1 MMIEILVTLLLG
13 LLIGGLVSY
22 VVINHRYVE
31 LRVQAEA
38 TATSLQHT
46 TADLNGKSE
55 QVASLQAENRH
66 LAATCTALSNE
77 IELMKTQHSEERE
90 QERQR
95 TAAEREQERQRTAA
109 EMQLRQ
115 EQFQEQLKVVR
126 EQFQNLASRMLTQ
139 TSDQLRTQ
147 NAEAMELITKPIG
160 DSFLELQKAIQE
172 SDREAAK
179 TAASLTE
186 RLRQVGEQA
195 AKMDLTATR
204 LTNALRGDSKQA
216 GDWGEL
222 VLQELLDSQGFQRGL
237 DYDIQDTITNDEGI
251 VVRNEDTG
259 RAMRPDVVLHYPG
272 QQDVIIDAKVSIK
285 AYYDYVNE
293 PVEGIRQ
300 QMLDRHVQS
309 LRSHVRELAQK
320 DYSRYIQ
327 SPRMAI
333 DFVIMYVPNEA
344 ALQVALARDPK
355 LWTEAFDKKV
365 FISSTQ
371 NLFAILRMIQI
382 AWRQHN
388 QTENQ
393 KKIVSLAEQLLSRI
407 GLFAERAAKIG
418 RDIEALNTDYADMQK
433 SVDGTRGILQKANE
447 MKRLGIKE
455 DVKHPLP
462 HLSTDE

>member
-1 MMIEILVTLLLG
+1 MGTIILSFVIGAVIGVLVAY
-13 LLIGGLVSY
+13 LIA
-22 VVINHRYVE
+22 NRRYTA
-31 LRVQAEA
+31 LHVQAEV
-38 TATSLQHT
+38 TANALKMQ
-46 TADLNGKSE
+46 KE
-55 QVASLQAENRH
+55 QNESENR
-66 LAATCTALSNE
+66 
-77 IELMKTQHSEERE
+77 
-90 QERQR
+90 
-95 TAAEREQERQRTAA
+95 
-109 EMQLRQ
+109 LRQ
-115 EQFQEQLKVVR
+115 EQFQEQLNVVR
-126 EQFQNLASRMLTQ
+126 EQFQNLAVRVLDK
-139 TSDQLRTQ
+139 TSDQLKTQ
-147 NAEAMELITKPIG
+147 NREAMEHITKPIG
-160 DSFLELQKAIQE
+160 DSFAELQKAIAE

-179 TAASLTE
+179 TTASLAE

-195 AKMDLTATR
+195 ERMDRTATR

-237 DYDIQDTITNDEGI
+237 DYDIQDTLTDGDGLL
-251 VVRNEDTG
+251 VRNEDTG

-272 QQDVIIDAKVSIK
+272 QQDVVIDAKVSIK

-293 PVEGIRQ
+293 TAEAVRL

-309 LRSHVRELAQK
+309 LRSHVKELAQK

-327 SPRMAI
+327 APRKAI

-393 KKIVSLAEQLLSRI
+393 KKIVGLAEQLVSRV
-407 GLFAERAAKIG
+407 GLFAERAAKMG
-418 RDIEALNTDYADMQK
+418 RDIEQLSTDFADMQK

-447 MKRLGIKE
+447 MKKLGIKE

-462 HLSTDE
+462 PDAALMD

>member
-1 MMIEILVTLLLG
+1 MMNIVIS
-13 LLIGGLVSY
+13 LLIGVLLG
-22 VVINHRYVE
+22 VVVAYLIANRRYTA
-31 LRVQAEA
+31 LRIMSEA
-38 TATSLQHT
+38 TATSLHHT
-46 TADLNGKSE
+46 TIDLEGKNE
-55 QVASLQAENRH
+55 LVASLQAENRH
-66 LAATCTALSNE
+66 LNALSISQENE
-77 IELMKTQHSEERE
+77 ISLLKE
-90 QERQR
+90 QN
-95 TAAEREQERQRTAA
+95 AAETR
-109 EMQLRQ
+109 LRN
-115 EQFQEQLKVVR
+115 EQFQEQLNVVR
-126 EQFQNLASRMLTQ
+126 EQFHNLAANVLSK
-139 TSDQLRTQ
+139 TSDRLKDENR
-147 NAEAMELITKPIG
+147 EAMEHITKPIG
-160 DSFLELQKAIQE
+160 DSFAELQKAIVE

-195 AKMDLTATR
+195 ERMDRTATR

-222 VLQELLDSQGFQRGL
+222 VLQELLDSQGFKRGF
-237 DYDIQDTITNDEGI
+237 DYDVQDTITDSDGFI
-251 VVRNEDTG
+251 VRNEDTG
-259 RAMRPDVVLHYPG
+259 RSMRPDVVLHYPG
-272 QQDVIIDAKVSIK
+272 NQDVVIDAKVSIK

-293 PVEGIRQ
+293 SAEAVRQ

-309 LRSHVRELAQK
+309 LRSHVKELAQK
-320 DYSRYIQ
+320 DYSRYVQ
-327 SPRMAI
+327 PPRTAI

-382 AWRQHN
+382 AWRQHS

-393 KKIVSLAEQLLSRI
+393 KKIVGLAEQLVSRI
-407 GLFAERAAKIG
+407 GLFAERATKIG
-418 RDIEALNTDYADMQK
+418 RDIDTLNTDFSDMQK

-447 MKRLGIKE
+447 MKQLGIKE

-462 HLSTDE
+462 LLDDMA

>member
-1 MMIEILVTLLLG
+1 MIEIVCILLG
-13 LLIGGLVSY
+13 LAVGSALTYFILNTRLTDLRVKDETKGRELELLRQQ
-22 VVINHRYVE
+22 HAAETE
-31 LRVQAEA
+31 LRQ
-38 TATSLQHT
+38 QQF
-46 TADLNGKSE
+46 DK
-55 QVASLQAENRH
+55 Q
-66 LAATCTALSNE
+66 LS
-77 IELMKTQHSEERE
+77 Q
-90 QERQR
+90 RQR
-95 TAAEREQERQRTAA
+95 
-109 EMQLRQ
+109 
-115 EQFQEQLKVVR
+115 QFDEQLNVVR
-126 EQFQNLASRMLTQ
+126 EQFQNLATTVLTK
-139 TSDQLRTQ
+139 TSDQLRQQ
-147 NAEAMELITKPIG
+147 NREAMEHVTKPI
-160 DSFLELQKAIQE
+160 SENFAELQKAIQE
-172 SDREAAK
+172 SDRESAK

-186 RLRQVGEQA
+186 RLRQLGEQTE
-195 AKMDLTATR
+195 KMGMTATR

-222 VLQELLDSQGFQRGL
+222 VLQDLLDSQGFKRGF
-237 DYDIQDTITNDEGI
+237 DYDVQDTLTDEEGVI
-251 VVRNEDTG
+251 VRNEDTG

-272 QQDVIIDAKVSIK
+272 NQDVVIDAKVSIK

-293 PVEGIRQ
+293 PNDQVKL

-309 LRSHVRELAQK
+309 VRSHVKELAAK

-327 SPRMAI
+327 SPRTAI

-393 KKIVSLAEQLLSRI
+393 KKIVGLAEQLVSRI
-407 GLFAERAAKIG
+407 GLFAERTQKIG
-418 RDIEALNTDYADMQK
+418 RDIDMLTADFTDMQK
-433 SVDGTRGILQKANE
+433 SVDGTRGILQKAKE
-447 MKRLGIKE
+447 MKQLGIKE

-462 HLSTDE
+462 RMDEELS

>member
-1 MMIEILVTLLLG
+1 MGTIILAFVAGALLG
-13 LLIGGLVSY
+13 VLVAYLIA
-22 VVINHRYVE
+22 NRRYTR
-31 LRVQAEA
+31 LHVQAEV
-38 TATSLQHT
+38 TANALKMQ
-46 TADLNGKSE
+46 KE
-55 QVASLQAENRH
+55 QN
-66 LAATCTALSNE
+66 
-77 IELMKTQHSEERE
+77 
-90 QERQR
+90 
-95 TAAEREQERQRTAA
+95 AAEA
-109 EMQLRQ
+109 QLRQ
-115 EQFQEQLKVVR
+115 EQFREQLNVVR
-126 EQFQNLASRMLTQ
+126 EQFQNLAVRVLDK
-139 TSDQLRTQ
+139 TSDQLKTENR
-147 NAEAMELITKPIG
+147 EAMEHITKPIG
-160 DSFLELQKAIQE
+160 DSFAELQKAILQ
-172 SDREAAK
+172 SDKEAAK

-195 AKMDLTATR
+195 ERMDRTATR

-237 DYDIQDTITNDEGI
+237 DYDVQDTLTDSDGMP
-251 VVRNEDTG
+251 VRNQDTG
-259 RAMRPDVVLHYPG
+259 RVMRPDVVLHYPG
-272 QQDVIIDAKVSIK
+272 QQDVVIDAKVSIK

-293 PVEGIRQ
+293 SVDAVRQ

-327 SPRMAI
+327 PPRTAI

-393 KKIVSLAEQLLSRI
+393 KRIVSLAEQLVSRI

-418 RDIEALNTDYADMQK
+418 RDIDMLNTDFTDMQK

-447 MKRLGIKE
+447 MKKLGIKE

-462 HLSTDE
+462 ELDGGAEPTAES

>member
-1 MMIEILVTLLLG
+1 MLEIIIAAIIGIGIGMVAAYLVA
-13 LLIGGLVSY
+13 
-22 VVINHRYVE
+22 NRRYTA
-31 LRVQAEA
+31 LRIMSEA
-38 TATSLQHT
+38 TATSLHHT
-46 TADLNGKSE
+46 TVDLEGKNE
-55 QVASLQAENRH
+55 LVASLQAENRH
-66 LAATCTALSNE
+66 LNALSISQENE
-77 IELMKTQHSEERE
+77 ISLLKE
-90 QERQR
+90 QN
-95 TAAEREQERQRTAA
+95 AAETR
-109 EMQLRQ
+109 LRQ
-115 EQFQEQLKVVR
+115 EQFQEQLNVVR
-126 EQFQNLASRMLTQ
+126 EQFHNLAANVLSK
-139 TSDQLRTQ
+139 TSDRLKDENR
-147 NAEAMELITKPIG
+147 EAMEHITKPIG
-160 DSFLELQKAIQE
+160 DSFAELQKAIVE

-195 AKMDLTATR
+195 ERMDRTATR

-222 VLQELLDSQGFQRGL
+222 VLQELLDSQGFKRGF
-237 DYDIQDTITNDEGI
+237 DYDIQDTITDQDGFS
-251 VVRNEDTG
+251 VRNEDTG
-259 RAMRPDVVLHYPG
+259 RSMRPDVVLHYPG
-272 QQDVIIDAKVSIK
+272 NQDVVIDAKVSIK

-293 PVEGIRQ
+293 PSENVRQ

-309 LRSHVRELAQK
+309 LRSHVKELAVK

-327 SPRMAI
+327 PPRTAI

-355 LWTEAFDKKV
+355 LWAEAFDKKV

-393 KKIVSLAEQLLSRI
+393 KKIVGLAEQLVSRI
-407 GLFAERAAKIG
+407 GLFAERTAKIG
-418 RDIEALNTDYADMQK
+418 RDIDTLTTDFADMQK

-447 MKRLGIKE
+447 MKQLGIKE

-462 HLSTDE
+462 PMED

>member
-1 MMIEILVTLLLG
+1 MGTIILAFVAGALLG
-13 LLIGGLVSY
+13 VLVAYLIA
-22 VVINHRYVE
+22 NRRYTR
-31 LRVQAEA
+31 LHVQAEV
-38 TATSLQHT
+38 TANALKMQ
-46 TADLNGKSE
+46 KE
-55 QVASLQAENRH
+55 QN
-66 LAATCTALSNE
+66 
-77 IELMKTQHSEERE
+77 
-90 QERQR
+90 
-95 TAAEREQERQRTAA
+95 AAEA
-109 EMQLRQ
+109 QLRQ
-115 EQFQEQLKVVR
+115 EQFREQLNVVR
-126 EQFQNLASRMLTQ
+126 EQFQNLAVRVLDK
-139 TSDQLRTQ
+139 TSDQLKTENR
-147 NAEAMELITKPIG
+147 EAMEHITKPIG
-160 DSFLELQKAIQE
+160 DSFAELQKAIQQ
-172 SDREAAK
+172 SDKEAAK

-195 AKMDLTATR
+195 ERMDRTATR

-237 DYDIQDTITNDEGI
+237 DYDVQDTLTDSDGLP
-251 VVRNEDTG
+251 VRNQDTG
-259 RAMRPDVVLHYPG
+259 RVMRPDVVLHYPG
-272 QQDVIIDAKVSIK
+272 QQDVVIDAKVSIK

-293 PVEGIRQ
+293 SVDAVRQ

-327 SPRMAI
+327 PPRTAI

-393 KKIVSLAEQLLSRI
+393 KRIVSLAEQLVSRI

-418 RDIEALNTDYADMQK
+418 RDIDMLNTDFTDMQK

-447 MKRLGIKE
+447 MKKLGIKE

-462 HLSTDE
+462 ELDGGAEPMAES

>member
-1 MMIEILVTLLLG
+1 MLEIIIAAIIGIGIGVVVAYLVA
-13 LLIGGLVSY
+13 
-22 VVINHRYVE
+22 NRRYTA
-31 LRVQAEA
+31 LRIMSEA
-38 TATSLQHT
+38 TATSLHHT
-46 TADLNGKSE
+46 TVDLEGKNE
-55 QVASLQAENRH
+55 LVASLQAENRH
-66 LAATCTALSNE
+66 LNALSISQENE
-77 IELMKTQHSEERE
+77 ISLLKE
-90 QERQR
+90 QN
-95 TAAEREQERQRTAA
+95 AAETR
-109 EMQLRQ
+109 LRN
-115 EQFQEQLKVVR
+115 EQFQEQLNVVR
-126 EQFQNLASRMLTQ
+126 EQFHNLAANVLSK
-139 TSDQLRTQ
+139 TSDRLKDENR
-147 NAEAMELITKPIG
+147 EAMEHITKPIG
-160 DSFLELQKAIQE
+160 DSFAELQKAIIE

-195 AKMDLTATR
+195 ERMDRTATR

-222 VLQELLDSQGFQRGL
+222 VLQELLDSQGFKRGF
-237 DYDIQDTITNDEGI
+237 DYDVQDTITDSDGFI
-251 VVRNEDTG
+251 VRNEDTG
-259 RAMRPDVVLHYPG
+259 RSMRPDVVLHYPG
-272 QQDVIIDAKVSIK
+272 NQDVVIDAKVSIK

-293 PVEGIRQ
+293 PADAVRQ

-309 LRSHVRELAQK
+309 LRSHVKELAQK

-327 SPRMAI
+327 PPRTAI

-355 LWTEAFDKKV
+355 LWTDAFDKKV

-382 AWRQHN
+382 AWQQHN

-393 KKIVSLAEQLLSRI
+393 KKIVGLAEQLVSRI
-407 GLFAERAAKIG
+407 GLFAERAQKID
-418 RDIEALNTDYADMQK
+418 RDIDVLSTDFADMQK

-447 MKRLGIKE
+447 MKQLGIKE

-462 HLSTDE
+462 LLD

>member
-1 MMIEILVTLLLG
+1 MTGIIIAAIIGFGVGVVVAYLVA
-13 LLIGGLVSY
+13 
-22 VVINHRYVE
+22 NRRYTA
-31 LRVQAEA
+31 LQVQAEV
-38 TATSLQHT
+38 TANPLQ
-46 TADLNGKSE
+46 LQKE
-55 QVASLQAENRH
+55 QN
-66 LAATCTALSNE
+66 
-77 IELMKTQHSEERE
+77 
-90 QERQR
+90 
-95 TAAEREQERQRTAA
+95 AAETR
-109 EMQLRQ
+109 LRQ
-115 EQFQEQLKVVR
+115 EQFQEQLNVVR
-126 EQFQNLASRMLTQ
+126 EQFQNLAVRVLDK
-139 TSDQLRTQ
+139 TSDQLKTENR
-147 NAEAMELITKPIG
+147 EAMEHITKPIG
-160 DSFLELQKAIQE
+160 DSFAELQKAIQE

-195 AKMDLTATR
+195 EKMDRTATR

-222 VLQELLDSQGFQRGL
+222 VLQELLDSQGFKRGF
-237 DYDIQDTITNDEGI
+237 DYDVQDTITDQDGFI
-251 VVRNEDTG
+251 VRNEDTG
-259 RAMRPDVVLHYPG
+259 RSMRPDVVLHYPG
-272 QQDVIIDAKVSIK
+272 NQDVVIDAKVSIK

-293 PVEGIRQ
+293 PVEAVRQ

-309 LRSHVRELAQK
+309 LRSHVKELAVK

-327 SPRMAI
+327 QPRTAI

-344 ALQVALARDPK
+344 ALQVALTRDPK

-382 AWRQHN
+382 AWRQHS

-393 KKIVSLAEQLLSRI
+393 KKIVGLAEQLVSRI
-407 GLFAERAAKIG
+407 GLFAERTQKLS
-418 RDIEALNTDYADMQK
+418 RDIDMLTTDFTDMQK

-447 MKRLGIKE
+447 MKKLGIKE

-462 HLSTDE
+462 ATEEEELQPTKPD

>member
-1 MMIEILVTLLLG
+1 MLEIIIAAIIGIGIGMVAAYLVA
-13 LLIGGLVSY
+13 
-22 VVINHRYVE
+22 NRRYTA
-31 LRVQAEA
+31 LRIMSEA
-38 TATSLQHT
+38 TATSLHHT
-46 TADLNGKSE
+46 TVDLEGKNE
-55 QVASLQAENRH
+55 LVVSLQAENRH
-66 LAATCTALSNE
+66 LNALSISQENE
-77 IELMKTQHSEERE
+77 ISLLKE
-90 QERQR
+90 QN
-95 TAAEREQERQRTAA
+95 AAETR
-109 EMQLRQ
+109 LRQ
-115 EQFQEQLKVVR
+115 EQFQEQLNVVR
-126 EQFQNLASRMLTQ
+126 EQFHNLAANVLSK
-139 TSDQLRTQ
+139 TSDRLKDENR
-147 NAEAMELITKPIG
+147 EAMEHITKPIG
-160 DSFLELQKAIQE
+160 DSFAELQKAIVE

-195 AKMDLTATR
+195 ERMDRTATR

-222 VLQELLDSQGFQRGL
+222 VLQELLDSQGFKRGF
-237 DYDIQDTITNDEGI
+237 DYDIQDTITDQDGFS
-251 VVRNEDTG
+251 VRNEDTG
-259 RAMRPDVVLHYPG
+259 RSMRPDVVLHYPG
-272 QQDVIIDAKVSIK
+272 NQDVVIDAKVSIK

-293 PVEGIRQ
+293 QAENVRQ

-309 LRSHVRELAQK
+309 LRSHVKELAVK

-327 SPRMAI
+327 PPRTAI

-355 LWTEAFDKKV
+355 LWAEAFDKKV

-393 KKIVSLAEQLLSRI
+393 KKIVGLAEQLVSRI
-407 GLFAERAAKIG
+407 GLFAERTAKIG
-418 RDIEALNTDYADMQK
+418 RDIDTLTTDFADMQK

-447 MKRLGIKE
+447 MKQLGIKE

-462 HLSTDE
+462 PMED

>member
-1 MMIEILVTLLLG
+1 MIETLCIFLG
-13 LLIGGLVSY
+13 LAIGAAVTYFIL
-22 VVINHRYVE
+22 NARLTE
-31 LRVQAEA
+31 LRVKDETKGRELELLRQ
-38 TATSLQHT
+38 QH
-46 TADLNGKSE
+46 
-55 QVASLQAENRH
+55 
-66 LAATCTALSNE
+66 
-77 IELMKTQHSEERE
+77 
-90 QERQR
+90 
-95 TAAEREQERQRTAA
+95 AAETD
-109 EMQLRQ
+109 LRQ
-115 EQFQEQLKVVR
+115 QQFNEQLSLRQQQFDEQQNLRQQQFDEQLNVVR
-126 EQFQNLASRMLTQ
+126 EQFQNLATTVLSK
-139 TSDQLRTQ
+139 TSDQLRQQ
-147 NAEAMELITKPIG
+147 NREAMEHVTKPIS
-160 DSFLELQKAIQE
+160 DNFAELQKAIQE
-172 SDREAAK
+172 SDRESAK

-186 RLRQVGEQA
+186 RLRLLGEQTE
-195 AKMDLTATR
+195 KMGQTASR

-222 VLQELLDSQGFQRGL
+222 VLQDLLDSQGFKRGF
-237 DYDIQDTITNDEGI
+237 DYDVQDTLTDQDGFI
-251 VVRNEDTG
+251 VRNEDTG

-272 QQDVIIDAKVSIK
+272 NQDVVIDAKVSIK

-293 PVEGIRQ
+293 TNEQVKL

-309 LRSHVRELAQK
+309 VRSHVKELATK

-327 SPRMAI
+327 QPRTAI

-355 LWTEAFDKKV
+355 LWTDAFDKKV

-393 KKIVSLAEQLLSRI
+393 KKIVGLAEQLVSRI
-407 GLFAERAAKIG
+407 GLFAERTQKIG
-418 RDIEALNTDYADMQK
+418 RDIEALSADFTDMQK

-447 MKRLGIKE
+447 MKKLGIKE

-462 HLSTDE
+462 PVEE

>member
-1 MMIEILVTLLLG
+1 MGTIILAFVAGALLG
-13 LLIGGLVSY
+13 VLVAYLIA
-22 VVINHRYVE
+22 NRRYTR
-31 LRVQAEA
+31 LHVQAEV
-38 TATSLQHT
+38 TANALKMQ
-46 TADLNGKSE
+46 KE
-55 QVASLQAENRH
+55 QN
-66 LAATCTALSNE
+66 
-77 IELMKTQHSEERE
+77 
-90 QERQR
+90 
-95 TAAEREQERQRTAA
+95 AAEA
-109 EMQLRQ
+109 QLRQ
-115 EQFQEQLKVVR
+115 EQFREQLNVVR
-126 EQFQNLASRMLTQ
+126 EQFQNLAVRVLDK
-139 TSDQLRTQ
+139 TSDQLKTENR
-147 NAEAMELITKPIG
+147 EAMEHITKPIG
-160 DSFLELQKAIQE
+160 DSFTELQKAIQQ
-172 SDREAAK
+172 SDKEAAK

-195 AKMDLTATR
+195 ERMDRTATR
-204 LTNALRGDSKQA
+204 LTNALRGDAKQA

-237 DYDIQDTITNDEGI
+237 DYDVQDTLTDSDGMP
-251 VVRNEDTG
+251 VRNQDTG
-259 RAMRPDVVLHYPG
+259 RVMRPDVVLHYPG
-272 QQDVIIDAKVSIK
+272 QQDVVIDAKVSIK

-293 PVEGIRQ
+293 SVDAVRQ

-327 SPRMAI
+327 PPRTAI

-393 KKIVSLAEQLLSRI
+393 KRIVSLAEQLVSRI

-418 RDIEALNTDYADMQK
+418 RDIDMLNTDFTDMQK

-447 MKRLGIKE
+447 MKKLGIKE

-462 HLSTDE
+462 ELDGGAEPTAES

>member
-1 MMIEILVTLLLG
+1 MVNRKIYGIFAQLKFYDQVIPLMLEILLSLFIG
-13 LLIGGLVSY
+13 LLVGVLLAYLIANRRYTKLLV
-22 VVINHRYVE
+22 N
-31 LRVQAEA
+31 AET
-38 TATSLQHT
+38 TATSLRHKSI
-46 TADLNGKSE
+46 DLDAKTE
-55 QVASLQAENRH
+55 QLNALQAENRH
-66 LAATCTALSNE
+66 LTASCTALSNE
-77 IELMKTQHSEERE
+77 IKLLKE
-90 QERQR
+90 QSATETR
-95 TAAEREQERQRTAA
+95 
-109 EMQLRQ
+109 LRQ
-115 EQFQEQLKVVR
+115 EQFQEQLNVVR
-126 EQFQNLASRMLTQ
+126 EQFHNLAANVLAK
-139 TSDQLRTQ
+139 TSDQLKTE
-147 NAEAMELITKPIG
+147 NLKAMEHITKPIG
-160 DSFLELQKAIQE
+160 DSFSELQKAIAE

-195 AKMDLTATR
+195 EKMDRTATR

-222 VLQELLDSQGFQRGL
+222 VLQELLDSQGFKRGF
-237 DYDIQDTITNDEGI
+237 DYDVQDTITDRDGMPLRND
-251 VVRNEDTG
+251 DTG
-259 RAMRPDVVLHYPG
+259 QKMRPDVVLHYPG
-272 QQDVIIDAKVSIK
+272 NQDVVIDAKVSIK
-285 AYYDYVNE
+285 AYYDYANE
-293 PVEGIRQ
+293 SAEPLRQ
-300 QMLDRHVQS
+300 QMLDKHVQS
-309 LRSHVRELAQK
+309 LRSHVKELADK

-327 SPRMAI
+327 PPRTAI

-344 ALQVALARDPK
+344 ALQVALARAPK
-355 LWTEAFDKKV
+355 LWMEAFEKKV

-393 KKIVSLAEQLLSRI
+393 KKIVGLAEQLVSRI

-418 RDIEALNTDYADMQK
+418 RDIETLNADFSDMQK

-462 HLSTDE
+462 LAEED

>member
-1 MMIEILVTLLLG
+1 MGTIILAFVAGALLG
-13 LLIGGLVSY
+13 VLVAYLIA
-22 VVINHRYVE
+22 NRRYTR
-31 LRVQAEA
+31 LHVQAEV
-38 TATSLQHT
+38 TANALKMQ
-46 TADLNGKSE
+46 KE
-55 QVASLQAENRH
+55 QN
-66 LAATCTALSNE
+66 
-77 IELMKTQHSEERE
+77 
-90 QERQR
+90 
-95 TAAEREQERQRTAA
+95 AAEA
-109 EMQLRQ
+109 QLRQ
-115 EQFQEQLKVVR
+115 EQFREQLNVVR
-126 EQFQNLASRMLTQ
+126 EQFQNLAVRVLDK
-139 TSDQLRTQ
+139 TSDQLKTENR
-147 NAEAMELITKPIG
+147 EAMEHITKPIG
-160 DSFLELQKAIQE
+160 DSFAELQKAIQQ
-172 SDREAAK
+172 SDKEAAK

-195 AKMDLTATR
+195 ERMDRTATR

-237 DYDIQDTITNDEGI
+237 DYDVQDTLTDSDGMP
-251 VVRNEDTG
+251 VRNQDTG
-259 RAMRPDVVLHYPG
+259 RVMRPDVVLHYPG
-272 QQDVIIDAKVSIK
+272 QQDVVIDAKVSIK

-293 PVEGIRQ
+293 SVDAVRQ

-327 SPRMAI
+327 PPRTAI

-393 KKIVSLAEQLLSRI
+393 KRIVSLAEQLVSRI

-418 RDIEALNTDYADMQK
+418 RDIDMLNTDFTDMQK

-447 MKRLGIKE
+447 MKKLGIKE

-462 HLSTDE
+462 ELDGGAEPTA

>member
-1 MMIEILVTLLLG
+1 MGTAILSFIIGAVLG
-13 LLIGGLVSY
+13 ILIAYL
-22 VVINHRYVE
+22 IANRRYTS
-31 LRVQAEA
+31 LQVQAEV
-38 TATSLQHT
+38 TANALKMQ
-46 TADLNGKSE
+46 KE
-55 QVASLQAENRH
+55 Q
-66 LAATCTALSNE
+66 
-77 IELMKTQHSEERE
+77 
-90 QERQR
+90 
-95 TAAEREQERQRTAA
+95 TAAEA
-109 EMQLRQ
+109 QLRQ
-115 EQFQEQLKVVR
+115 EQFREQLNVVR
-126 EQFQNLASRMLTQ
+126 EQFQNLAVHVLDK
-139 TSDQLRTQ
+139 TSSQLKSENR
-147 NAEAMELITKPIG
+147 EAMEHITKPIG
-160 DSFLELQKAIQE
+160 DSFAELQKAIQE

-195 AKMDLTATR
+195 EKMDRTATR

-222 VLQELLDSQGFQRGL
+222 VLQELLDSQGFKRGL
-237 DYDIQDTITNDEGI
+237 DYDVQDTLTDSDGML
-251 VVRNEDTG
+251 VRNEDTG

-272 QQDVIIDAKVSIK
+272 QQDVVIDAKVSIK

-293 PVEGIRQ
+293 QVEAVRQ

-309 LRSHVRELAQK
+309 LRSHVKELAQK

-327 SPRMAI
+327 APRTAI
-333 DFVIMYVPNEA
+333 DFVIMYVPNEV

-393 KKIVSLAEQLLSRI
+393 KRIVGLAEQLVSRV
-407 GLFAERAAKIG
+407 GLFAERAAKVG
-418 RDIEALNTDYADMQK
+418 RDIDMLNADFTDMQK

-447 MKRLGIKE
+447 MKKLGIKE

-462 HLSTDE
+462 PVDEVSIA

>member
-1 MMIEILVTLLLG
+1 MGTIILAFVAGALLG
-13 LLIGGLVSY
+13 VLVAYLIA
-22 VVINHRYVE
+22 NRRYTR
-31 LRVQAEA
+31 LHVQAEV
-38 TATSLQHT
+38 TANALKMQ
-46 TADLNGKSE
+46 KE
-55 QVASLQAENRH
+55 QN
-66 LAATCTALSNE
+66 
-77 IELMKTQHSEERE
+77 
-90 QERQR
+90 
-95 TAAEREQERQRTAA
+95 AAEA
-109 EMQLRQ
+109 QLRQ
-115 EQFQEQLKVVR
+115 EQFREQLNVVR
-126 EQFQNLASRMLTQ
+126 EQFQNLAVRVLDK
-139 TSDQLRTQ
+139 TSDQLKTENR
-147 NAEAMELITKPIG
+147 EAMEHITKPIG
-160 DSFLELQKAIQE
+160 DSFAELQKAIQQ
-172 SDREAAK
+172 SDKEAAK

-195 AKMDLTATR
+195 ERMDRTATR

-237 DYDIQDTITNDEGI
+237 DYDVQDTLTDSDGLP
-251 VVRNEDTG
+251 VRNQDTG
-259 RAMRPDVVLHYPG
+259 RVMRPDVVLHYPG
-272 QQDVIIDAKVSIK
+272 QQDVVIDAKVSIK

-293 PVEGIRQ
+293 SVDAVRQ

-320 DYSRYIQ
+320 DYSRYILP
-327 SPRMAI
+327 PRTAI

-393 KKIVSLAEQLLSRI
+393 KRIVSLAEQLVSRI

-418 RDIEALNTDYADMQK
+418 RDIDMLNTDFTDMQK

-447 MKRLGIKE
+447 MKKLGIKE

-462 HLSTDE
+462 ELDGGAEPMAES

>member
-1 MMIEILVTLLLG
+1 MMNIVIS
-13 LLIGGLVSY
+13 LLIGVLLGVVVAYLVA
-22 VVINHRYVE
+22 NRRYTA
-31 LRVQAEA
+31 LRIMSEA
-38 TATSLQHT
+38 TATSLHHT
-46 TADLNGKSE
+46 KIDLEGKNE
-55 QVASLQAENRH
+55 LVASLQAENRH
-66 LAATCTALSNE
+66 LNALSISQENE
-77 IELMKTQHSEERE
+77 ISLLKE
-90 QERQR
+90 QN
-95 TAAEREQERQRTAA
+95 AAETR
-109 EMQLRQ
+109 LRQ
-115 EQFQEQLKVVR
+115 EQFQEQLNVVR
-126 EQFQNLASRMLTQ
+126 EQFHNLAANVLSK
-139 TSDQLRTQ
+139 TSDRLKDENR
-147 NAEAMELITKPIG
+147 EAMEHITKPIG
-160 DSFLELQKAIQE
+160 DSFAELQKAIVE

-195 AKMDLTATR
+195 ERMDRTATR

-222 VLQELLDSQGFQRGL
+222 VLQELLDSQGFKRGF
-237 DYDIQDTITNDEGI
+237 DYDIQDTITDQDGFS
-251 VVRNEDTG
+251 VRNEDTG
-259 RAMRPDVVLHYPG
+259 RSMRPDVVLHYPG
-272 QQDVIIDAKVSIK
+272 HQDVVIDAKVSIK

-293 PVEGIRQ
+293 QAENVRQ

-309 LRSHVRELAQK
+309 LRSHVKELAAK

-327 SPRMAI
+327 PPRTAI

-355 LWTEAFDKKV
+355 LWAEAFDKKV

-382 AWRQHN
+382 AWRHHN

-393 KKIVSLAEQLLSRI
+393 KKIVGLAEQLVSRI
-407 GLFAERAAKIG
+407 GLFAERTAKIG
-418 RDIEALNTDYADMQK
+418 RDIDTLTTDFADMQK

-447 MKRLGIKE
+447 MKQLGIKE

-462 HLSTDE
+462 PTDATNDPNYTK

>member
-1 MMIEILVTLLLG
+1 MGTIILSFVIGAVIGVLVAY
-13 LLIGGLVSY
+13 LIA
-22 VVINHRYVE
+22 NRRYTA
-31 LRVQAEA
+31 LHVQAEV
-38 TATSLQHT
+38 TANALKMQ
-46 TADLNGKSE
+46 KE
-55 QVASLQAENRH
+55 QNESENR
-66 LAATCTALSNE
+66 
-77 IELMKTQHSEERE
+77 
-90 QERQR
+90 
-95 TAAEREQERQRTAA
+95 
-109 EMQLRQ
+109 LRQ
-115 EQFQEQLKVVR
+115 EQFQEQLNVVR
-126 EQFQNLASRMLTQ
+126 EQFQNLAVRVLDK
-139 TSDQLRTQ
+139 TSDQLKTQ
-147 NAEAMELITKPIG
+147 NREAMEHITKPIG
-160 DSFLELQKAIQE
+160 DSFAELQKAIAE

-179 TAASLTE
+179 TTASLAE

-195 AKMDLTATR
+195 ERMDRTATR

-237 DYDIQDTITNDEGI
+237 DYDIQDTLTDGDGLL
-251 VVRNEDTG
+251 VRNEDTG

-272 QQDVIIDAKVSIK
+272 QQDVVIDAKVSIK

-293 PVEGIRQ
+293 TAEAVRL

-309 LRSHVRELAQK
+309 LRSHVKELAQK

-327 SPRMAI
+327 APRTAI

-393 KKIVSLAEQLLSRI
+393 KKIVGLAEQLVSRV
-407 GLFAERAAKIG
+407 GLFAERAAKMG
-418 RDIEALNTDYADMQK
+418 RDIEQLSTDFSDMQK

-447 MKRLGIKE
+447 MKKLGIKE

-462 HLSTDE
+462 PDAALMD

>member
-1 MMIEILVTLLLG
+1 MGTIILSFVIGAVIGVLVAY
-13 LLIGGLVSY
+13 LIA
-22 VVINHRYVE
+22 NRRYTA
-31 LRVQAEA
+31 LHVQAEV
-38 TATSLQHT
+38 TANALKMQ
-46 TADLNGKSE
+46 KE
-55 QVASLQAENRH
+55 QNESENR
-66 LAATCTALSNE
+66 
-77 IELMKTQHSEERE
+77 
-90 QERQR
+90 
-95 TAAEREQERQRTAA
+95 
-109 EMQLRQ
+109 LRQ
-115 EQFQEQLKVVR
+115 EQFQQQLNVVR
-126 EQFQNLASRMLTQ
+126 EQFQNLAVRVLDK
-139 TSDQLRTQ
+139 TSDQLKTQ
-147 NAEAMELITKPIG
+147 NREAMEHITKPIG
-160 DSFLELQKAIQE
+160 DSFAELQKAIAE

-179 TAASLTE
+179 TTASLAE

-195 AKMDLTATR
+195 ERMDRTATR

-237 DYDIQDTITNDEGI
+237 DYDIQDTLTDGDGLL
-251 VVRNEDTG
+251 VRNEDTG

-272 QQDVIIDAKVSIK
+272 QQDVVIDAKVSIK

-293 PVEGIRQ
+293 TAEAVRL

-309 LRSHVRELAQK
+309 LRSHVKELAQK

-327 SPRMAI
+327 APRKAI

-344 ALQVALARDPK
+344 ALQVALTRDPK

-393 KKIVSLAEQLLSRI
+393 KKIVGLAEQLVSRV
-407 GLFAERAAKIG
+407 GLFAERAAKMG
-418 RDIEALNTDYADMQK
+418 RDIEQLSTDFSDMQK

-447 MKRLGIKE
+447 MKKLGIKE

-462 HLSTDE
+462 PDAALMD

>member
-1 MMIEILVTLLLG
+1 MGTIILAFVAGALLG
-13 LLIGGLVSY
+13 VLVAYLIA
-22 VVINHRYVE
+22 NRRYTR
-31 LRVQAEA
+31 LHVQAEV
-38 TATSLQHT
+38 TANALKMQ
-46 TADLNGKSE
+46 KE
-55 QVASLQAENRH
+55 QN
-66 LAATCTALSNE
+66 
-77 IELMKTQHSEERE
+77 
-90 QERQR
+90 
-95 TAAEREQERQRTAA
+95 AAEA
-109 EMQLRQ
+109 QLRQ
-115 EQFQEQLKVVR
+115 EQFREQLNVVR
-126 EQFQNLASRMLTQ
+126 EQFQNLAVRVLDK
-139 TSDQLRTQ
+139 TSDQLKTENR
-147 NAEAMELITKPIG
+147 EAMEHITKPIG
-160 DSFLELQKAIQE
+160 DSFAELQKAILQ

-195 AKMDLTATR
+195 ERMDRTATR
-204 LTNALRGDSKQA
+204 LTNALRGHSKQA

-237 DYDIQDTITNDEGI
+237 DYDVQDTLTDSDGLP
-251 VVRNEDTG
+251 VRNQDTG
-259 RAMRPDVVLHYPG
+259 RVMRPDVVLHYPG
-272 QQDVIIDAKVSIK
+272 QQDVVIDAKVSIK

-293 PVEGIRQ
+293 SVDAVRQ

-327 SPRMAI
+327 PPRTAI

-393 KKIVSLAEQLLSRI
+393 KRIVSLAEQLVSRI

-418 RDIEALNTDYADMQK
+418 RDIDMLNTDFTDMQK

-447 MKRLGIKE
+447 MKKLGIKE

-462 HLSTDE
+462 ELDGGAEPTAES

>member
-1 MMIEILVTLLLG
+1 MMNIVIS
-13 LLIGGLVSY
+13 LLIGVLLG
-22 VVINHRYVE
+22 VVVAYLIANRRYTA
-31 LRVQAEA
+31 LRIMSEA
-38 TATSLQHT
+38 TATSLHHT
-46 TADLNGKSE
+46 TIDLEGKNE
-55 QVASLQAENRH
+55 LVASLQAENRH
-66 LAATCTALSNE
+66 LNALSISQENE
-77 IELMKTQHSEERE
+77 ISLLKE
-90 QERQR
+90 QN
-95 TAAEREQERQRTAA
+95 AAETR
-109 EMQLRQ
+109 LRN
-115 EQFQEQLKVVR
+115 EQFQEQLNVVR
-126 EQFQNLASRMLTQ
+126 EQFHNLAANVLSK
-139 TSDQLRTQ
+139 TSDRLKDENR
-147 NAEAMELITKPIG
+147 EAMEHITKPIG
-160 DSFLELQKAIQE
+160 DSFAELQKAIVE

-195 AKMDLTATR
+195 ERMDRTATR

-222 VLQELLDSQGFQRGL
+222 VLQELLDSQGFKRGF
-237 DYDIQDTITNDEGI
+237 DYDVQDTITDSDGFI
-251 VVRNEDTG
+251 VRNEDTG
-259 RAMRPDVVLHYPG
+259 RSMRPDVVLHYPG
-272 QQDVIIDAKVSIK
+272 NQDVVIDAKVSIK

-293 PVEGIRQ
+293 SAEAVRQ

-309 LRSHVRELAQK
+309 LRSHVKELAQK
-320 DYSRYIQ
+320 DYSRYVQ
-327 SPRMAI
+327 PPRTAI

-382 AWRQHN
+382 AWRQHS

-393 KKIVSLAEQLLSRI
+393 KKIVGLAEQLVSRI

-418 RDIEALNTDYADMQK
+418 RDIDTLNTDFSDMQK

-447 MKRLGIKE
+447 MKQLGIKE
-455 DVKHPLP
+455 DIKHPLP
-462 HLSTDE
+462 IMEEDAS

>member
-1 MMIEILVTLLLG
+1 MIETLCIFLG
-13 LLIGGLVSY
+13 LAIGAAVTYFIL
-22 VVINHRYVE
+22 NARLTE
-31 LRVQAEA
+31 LRVKDETKGRELELLRQ
-38 TATSLQHT
+38 QH
-46 TADLNGKSE
+46 
-55 QVASLQAENRH
+55 
-66 LAATCTALSNE
+66 
-77 IELMKTQHSEERE
+77 
-90 QERQR
+90 
-95 TAAEREQERQRTAA
+95 AAETD
-109 EMQLRQ
+109 LRQ
-115 EQFQEQLKVVR
+115 QQFNEQLSLRQQQFDEQQNLRQQQFDEQLNVVR
-126 EQFQNLASRMLTQ
+126 EQFQNLATTVLSK
-139 TSDQLRTQ
+139 TSDQLRQQ
-147 NAEAMELITKPIG
+147 NREAMEHVTKPIS
-160 DSFLELQKAIQE
+160 DNFAELQKAIQE
-172 SDREAAK
+172 SDRESAK

-186 RLRQVGEQA
+186 RLRLLGEQTE
-195 AKMDLTATR
+195 KMGQTASR

-222 VLQELLDSQGFQRGL
+222 VLQDLLDSQGFKRGF
-237 DYDIQDTITNDEGI
+237 DYDVQDTLTDQDGFI
-251 VVRNEDTG
+251 VRNEDTG

-272 QQDVIIDAKVSIK
+272 NQDVVIDAKVSIK

-293 PVEGIRQ
+293 TNEQVKL

-309 LRSHVRELAQK
+309 VRSHVKELATK

-327 SPRMAI
+327 QPRTAI

-393 KKIVSLAEQLLSRI
+393 KKIVGLAEQLVSRI
-407 GLFAERAAKIG
+407 GLFAERTQKIG
-418 RDIEALNTDYADMQK
+418 RDIEALSADFTDMQK

-447 MKRLGIKE
+447 MKKLGIKE

-462 HLSTDE
+462 PVEE

>member
-1 MMIEILVTLLLG
+1 MMNIVIS
-13 LLIGGLVSY
+13 LLIGVLLG
-22 VVINHRYVE
+22 VVVAYLIANRRYTA
-31 LRVQAEA
+31 LRIMSEA
-38 TATSLQHT
+38 TATSLHHT
-46 TADLNGKSE
+46 TIDLEGKNE
-55 QVASLQAENRH
+55 LVASLQAENRH
-66 LAATCTALSNE
+66 LNALSISQENE
-77 IELMKTQHSEERE
+77 ISLLKE
-90 QERQR
+90 QN
-95 TAAEREQERQRTAA
+95 AAETR
-109 EMQLRQ
+109 LRQ
-115 EQFQEQLKVVR
+115 EQFQEQLNVVR
-126 EQFQNLASRMLTQ
+126 EQFHNLAANVLSK
-139 TSDQLRTQ
+139 TSDRLKDENR
-147 NAEAMELITKPIG
+147 EAMEHITKPIG
-160 DSFLELQKAIQE
+160 DSFAELQKAIVE

-195 AKMDLTATR
+195 ERMDRTATR

-222 VLQELLDSQGFQRGL
+222 VLQELLDSQGFKRGF
-237 DYDIQDTITNDEGI
+237 DYDIQDTITDQDGFS
-251 VVRNEDTG
+251 VRNEDTG
-259 RAMRPDVVLHYPG
+259 RSMRPDVVLHYPG
-272 QQDVIIDAKVSIK
+272 NQDVVIDAKVSIK

-293 PVEGIRQ
+293 PSENVRQ

-309 LRSHVRELAQK
+309 LRSHVKELAAK

-327 SPRMAI
+327 PPRTAI

-355 LWTEAFDKKV
+355 LWAEAFDKKV

-393 KKIVSLAEQLLSRI
+393 KKIVGLAEQLVSRI
-407 GLFAERAAKIG
+407 GLFAERTAKIG
-418 RDIEALNTDYADMQK
+418 RDIDTLTTDFADMQK

-447 MKRLGIKE
+447 MKQLGIKE
-455 DVKHPLP
+455 DIKHPLP
-462 HLSTDE
+462 IMEEDAS

>member
-1 MMIEILVTLLLG
+1 MMIAILCLILG
-13 LLIGGLVSY
+13 LIVGAFVAFLVMNRRLGDALRRLSDLR
-22 VVINHRYVE
+22 VADETKSRELDLLRQQHSSETE
-31 LRVQAEA
+31 LRQ
-38 TATSLQHT
+38 QQF
-46 TADLNGKSE
+46 D
-55 QVASLQAENRH
+55 
-66 LAATCTALSNE
+66 
-77 IELMKTQHSEERE
+77 
-90 QERQR
+90 RQQ
-95 TAAEREQERQRTAA
+95 T
-109 EMQLRQ
+109 LRQ
-115 EQFQEQLKVVR
+115 QQFDEQLNVVR
-126 EQFQNLASRMLTQ
+126 EQFQNLATTVLSK
-139 TSDQLRTQ
+139 TSDQLRQQ
-147 NAEAMELITKPIG
+147 NREAMEHVTKPLA
-160 DSFLELQKAIQE
+160 DNFAELQKVIQE
-172 SDREAAK
+172 SDRESAK

-186 RLRQVGEQA
+186 RLRQLGEQTE
-195 AKMDLTATR
+195 KMGQTATR

-237 DYDIQDTITNDEGI
+237 DYDVQDTITADDGF

-259 RAMRPDVVLHYPG
+259 RTMRPDVVLHYPG
-272 QQDVIIDAKVSIK
+272 QQDVVIDAKVSIK

-293 PVEGIRQ
+293 TADALKL

-309 LRSHVRELAQK
+309 LRSHVKELAAK

-327 SPRMAI
+327 PPRTAI

-344 ALQVALARDPK
+344 ALQMALSRDPK
-355 LWTEAFDKKV
+355 LWTEAFEKKV

-382 AWRQHN
+382 AWRQHR

-393 KKIVSLAEQLLSRI
+393 QKIVGLAEQLVSRI
-407 GLFAERAAKIG
+407 GLFAERAAKMG
-418 RDIEALNTDYADMQK
+418 RDIETLSADFADMQK

-462 HLSTDE
+462 QDTE

>member
-1 MMIEILVTLLLG
+1 MMA
-13 LLIGGLVSY
+13 GLVVG
-22 VVINHRYVE
+22 VVAAYLVANRRYTA
-31 LRVQAEA
+31 LRIQAES
-38 TATSLQHT
+38 TATTLRHKSI
-46 TADLNGKSE
+46 DLEARNE
-55 QVASLQAENRH
+55 QIAGLQAENRH
-66 LAATCTALSNE
+66 LSAACASQASE
-77 IELMKTQHSEERE
+77 IEML
-90 QERQR
+90 RQQS
-95 TAAEREQERQRTAA
+95 AAEA
-109 EMQLRQ
+109 QLRQ

-126 EQFQNLASRMLTQ
+126 EQFHNLATTVLAK

-147 NAEAMELITKPIG
+147 NREAMELVTKPIG
-160 DSFLELQKAIQE
+160 DSFAELQKAIIE
-172 SDREAAK
+172 SDRETAK

-195 AKMDLTATR
+195 ERMDRTATR

-222 VLQELLDSQGFQRGL
+222 VLQELLDSQGFKRGF
-237 DYDIQDTITNDEGI
+237 DYDVQDTITDTDGY

-259 RAMRPDVVLHYPG
+259 RTMRPDVVLHYPG
-272 QQDVIIDAKVSIK
+272 NQDVVIDAKVSIK

-293 PVEGIRQ
+293 TVEAVRQ

-309 LRSHVRELAQK
+309 LRQHVKELSVK
-320 DYSRYIQ
+320 DYSRYVKQ
-327 SPRMAI
+327 PRVAI
-333 DFVIMYVPNEA
+333 DFVIMFVPNEA
-344 ALQVALARDPK
+344 ALQVALSRDPK
-355 LWTEAFDKKV
+355 LWTEAFEKKV

-382 AWRQHN
+382 AWRQHS

-393 KKIVSLAEQLLSRI
+393 KKIVNLAEQLVSRI
-407 GLFAERAAKIG
+407 GLFAERAAKMG
-418 RDIEALNTDYADMQK
+418 RDIDLLATDYADMQK

-462 HLSTDE
+462 KLNDDEEE

>member
-1 MMIEILVTLLLG
+1 MFEIIISLIIGIAIGVVAAYLVA
-13 LLIGGLVSY
+13 
-22 VVINHRYVE
+22 NRRYTA
-31 LRVQAEA
+31 LQVQAEV
-38 TATSLQHT
+38 TANALQ
-46 TADLNGKSE
+46 LRKE
-55 QVASLQAENRH
+55 QN
-66 LAATCTALSNE
+66 
-77 IELMKTQHSEERE
+77 
-90 QERQR
+90 
-95 TAAEREQERQRTAA
+95 AAETR
-109 EMQLRQ
+109 LRQ
-115 EQFQEQLKVVR
+115 EQFQEQLNVVR
-126 EQFQNLASRMLTQ
+126 EQFQNLAVRVLDK
-139 TSDQLRTQ
+139 TSDQLKTENR
-147 NAEAMELITKPIG
+147 EAMEHITKPIG
-160 DSFLELQKAIQE
+160 DSFAELQKASQE

-195 AKMDLTATR
+195 EKMDRTATR

-222 VLQELLDSQGFQRGL
+222 VLQELLDSQGFKRGF
-237 DYDIQDTITNDEGI
+237 DYDVQDTITDQDGFI
-251 VVRNEDTG
+251 VRNEDTG
-259 RAMRPDVVLHYPG
+259 RSMRPDVVLHYPG
-272 QQDVIIDAKVSIK
+272 NQDVVIDAKVSIK

-293 PVEGIRQ
+293 PVEAVRQ

-309 LRSHVRELAQK
+309 LRSHVKELAVK

-327 SPRMAI
+327 QPRTAI

-382 AWRQHN
+382 AWRQHS

-393 KKIVSLAEQLLSRI
+393 KKIVGLAEQLVSRI
-407 GLFAERAAKIG
+407 GLFAERTQKLS
-418 RDIEALNTDYADMQK
+418 RDIDMLTTDFTDMQK

-447 MKRLGIKE
+447 MKKLGIKE

-462 HLSTDE
+462 LLEEE

>member
-1 MMIEILVTLLLG
+1 MLEIIIAAIIGIGIGVVAAYLVA
-13 LLIGGLVSY
+13 
-22 VVINHRYVE
+22 NRRYTA
-31 LRVQAEA
+31 LRIMSEA
-38 TATSLQHT
+38 TATSLHHT
-46 TADLNGKSE
+46 TVDLEGKNE
-55 QVASLQAENRH
+55 LVASLQAENRH
-66 LAATCTALSNE
+66 LNALSISQENE
-77 IELMKTQHSEERE
+77 ICLLKE
-90 QERQR
+90 QN
-95 TAAEREQERQRTAA
+95 AAETR
-109 EMQLRQ
+109 LRQ
-115 EQFQEQLKVVR
+115 EQFQEQLNVVR
-126 EQFQNLASRMLTQ
+126 EQFHNLAANVLSK
-139 TSDQLRTQ
+139 TSDRLKDENR
-147 NAEAMELITKPIG
+147 EAMEHITKPIG
-160 DSFLELQKAIQE
+160 DSFAELQKAIVE

-195 AKMDLTATR
+195 ERMDRTATR

-222 VLQELLDSQGFQRGL
+222 VLQELLDSQGFKRGF
-237 DYDIQDTITNDEGI
+237 DYDIQDTITDQDGFS
-251 VVRNEDTG
+251 VRNEDTG
-259 RAMRPDVVLHYPG
+259 RSMRPDVVLHYPG
-272 QQDVIIDAKVSIK
+272 NQDVVIDAKVSIK

-293 PVEGIRQ
+293 QAENVRQ

-309 LRSHVRELAQK
+309 LRSHVKELAVK

-327 SPRMAI
+327 PPRTAI

-355 LWTEAFDKKV
+355 LWAEAFDKKV

-393 KKIVSLAEQLLSRI
+393 KKIVGLAEQLVSRI
-407 GLFAERAAKIG
+407 GLFAERTAKIG
-418 RDIEALNTDYADMQK
+418 RDIDTLTTDFADMQK

-447 MKRLGIKE
+447 MKQLGIKE

-462 HLSTDE
+462 PMED

>member
-1 MMIEILVTLLLG
+1 MLEIIISLIIGIAIGVVAAYLVA
-13 LLIGGLVSY
+13 
-22 VVINHRYVE
+22 NRRYTA
-31 LRVQAEA
+31 LQVQAEV
-38 TATSLQHT
+38 TANALQ
-46 TADLNGKSE
+46 LQKE
-55 QVASLQAENRH
+55 QN
-66 LAATCTALSNE
+66 
-77 IELMKTQHSEERE
+77 
-90 QERQR
+90 
-95 TAAEREQERQRTAA
+95 AAETR
-109 EMQLRQ
+109 LRQ
-115 EQFQEQLKVVR
+115 EQFQEQLNVVR
-126 EQFQNLASRMLTQ
+126 EQFQNLAVRVLDK
-139 TSDQLRTQ
+139 TSDQLKTENR
-147 NAEAMELITKPIG
+147 EAMEHITKPIG
-160 DSFLELQKAIQE
+160 DSFAELQKAIQE

-195 AKMDLTATR
+195 EKMDRTATR

-222 VLQELLDSQGFQRGL
+222 VLQELLDSQGFKRGF
-237 DYDIQDTITNDEGI
+237 DYDVQDTITDQDGFI
-251 VVRNEDTG
+251 VRNEDTG
-259 RAMRPDVVLHYPG
+259 RSMRPDVVLHYPG
-272 QQDVIIDAKVSIK
+272 NQDVVIDAKVSIK

-293 PVEGIRQ
+293 PVEAVRQ

-309 LRSHVRELAQK
+309 LRSHVKELAVK

-327 SPRMAI
+327 QPRTAI
-333 DFVIMYVPNEA
+333 DFVIMYVPNES

-382 AWRQHN
+382 AWRQHS

-393 KKIVSLAEQLLSRI
+393 KKIIGLAEQLVSRI
-407 GLFAERAAKIG
+407 GLFAERTQKLS
-418 RDIEALNTDYADMQK
+418 RDIDMLTTDFTDMQK

-447 MKRLGIKE
+447 MKKLGIKE

-462 HLSTDE
+462 LLEEE